1 MASRKTLYMETTS
14 IDVQK
19 TVGEITSELVK
30 AGATSVNTDYA
41 ANKITG
47 LRWVMKISGQD
58 IVFDMPARIEPVYVI
73 FAQRKGHKTG
83 RAPNNSIVYPPLMDQ
98 AERVAWRQLLRWV
111 QSQLAMIDTGMVQ
124 AAEVFM
130 PYIVVNPQT
139 NQTLF
144 QRMQETQ
151 FKFKQLEAP
160 RQ

>member
-1 MASRKTLYMETTS
+1 MARKTLYMETTT
-14 IDVQK
+14 IDVGK
-19 TVGEITSELVK
+19 TAGEITSELVK

-41 ANKITG
+41 SGRITG
-47 LRWVMKISGQD
+47 LRWVMRISGQD
-58 IVFDMPARIEPVYVI
+58 IVFDMPARIEPVYIV

-83 RAPNNSIVYPPLMDQ
+83 RGTNNLVVYPSLMEQ

-111 QSQLAMIDTGMVQ
+111 QSQLAMIETGMVQ

-130 PYIVVNPQT
+130 PYIVVNPAT

-151 FKFKQLEAP
+151 FKQLEAP
-160 RQ
+160 KQ

>member
-1 MASRKTLYMETTS
+1 MSKKTLYMETTS

-19 TVGEITSELVK
+19 TAGEITAELVK
-30 AGATSVNTDYA
+30 AGASSVNTDYTA
-41 ANKITG
+41 GKITG

-58 IVFDMPARIEPVYVI
+58 IVFDMPARIDPVFSI
-73 FAQRKGHKTG
+73 LNGRRKSSWDRAQKRNAD
-83 RAPNNSIVYPPLMDQ
+83 REQ

-111 QSQLAMIDTGMVQ
+111 QSQCAMIDTGMVQ
-124 AAEVFM
+124 AVEVFM

-151 FKFKQLEAP
+151 FKQLEAP
-160 RQ
+160 KQ